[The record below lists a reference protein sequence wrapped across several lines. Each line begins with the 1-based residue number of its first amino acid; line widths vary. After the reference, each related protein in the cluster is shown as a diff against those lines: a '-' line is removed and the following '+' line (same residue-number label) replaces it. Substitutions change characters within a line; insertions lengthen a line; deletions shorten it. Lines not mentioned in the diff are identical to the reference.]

1 MRYSGVIE
9 NDVANGEGF
18 CVSFWVQ
25 GCPHHCEGCQNPQ
38 TWSFEDGFEDSIE
51 NIISKLKQSLSAN
64 GVMRNFS
71 VLGGEPLC
79 SENAENVLK
88 ILSEI
93 RPAYPQI
100 VIYLWTG
107 YLFEELISYG
117 DITIQEILK
126 IVDILIDGRFIESE
140 KDLTLKLRGSKNQR
154 IIDVKE
160 SLKEDKV
167 VKLES

>member
-38 TWSFEDGFEDSIE
+38 TWSFEDGFEDDIE
-51 NIISKLKQSLSAN
+51 NIISKLKQSLCAN
-64 GVMRNFS
+64 GIVRNFS

-79 SENAENVLK
+79 SENAKNVLK

-93 RPAYPQI
+93 RLSYPQI

-117 DITIQEILK
+117 DATIQEILK

-140 KDLTLKLRGSKNQR
+140 KDLTLKLRGSRNQR

-167 VKLES
+167 VKLEP

>member
-93 RPAYPQI
+93 RSAYPQI